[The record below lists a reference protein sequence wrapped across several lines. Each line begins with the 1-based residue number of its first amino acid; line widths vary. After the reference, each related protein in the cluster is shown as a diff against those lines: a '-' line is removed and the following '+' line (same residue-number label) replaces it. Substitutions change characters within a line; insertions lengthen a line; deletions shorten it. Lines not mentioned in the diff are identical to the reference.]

1 MKIVVGIVLI
11 VLVIGALALYLI
23 LMLNA
28 HDMIFCG
35 DIINENGRN
44 ADVTRVYTSDLIAN
58 ETLSEIVAVINE
70 TDSEDVSV
78 EELTV
83 ILAEFQSVIY
93 APVFLFDAEKVDTST
108 FVVTGSVYNGINEKG
123 EPTTN
128 DYLFDNLRLNVVI
141 ENGMVLAAQNV
152 YPEIENSKGEEAFV
166 QRNSV
171 IEPLITDEGAAA
183 AFAFEDTDSFRF
195 IVKGTEDVPAK
206 ITFIYTYDITTE
218 NPLDFTGSED
228 GVLGV
233 TMTVAYD
240 EDGLFDPTYEIVK
253 NIEVTKE
260 KKR

>member
-1 MKIVVGIVLI
+1 MKIVVGIVLV

-128 DYLFDNLRLNVVI
+128 DYLFDNLRLNVVV
-141 ENGMVLAAQNV
+141 ENGVVL
-152 YPEIENSKGEEAFV
+152 
-166 QRNSV
+166 SV
-171 IEPLITDEGAAA
+171 
-183 AFAFEDTDSFRF
+183 F
-195 IVKGTEDVPAK
+195 
-206 ITFIYTYDITTE
+206 
-218 NPLDFTGSED
+218 
-228 GVLGV
+228 
-233 TMTVAYD
+233 
-240 EDGLFDPTYEIVK
+240 
-253 NIEVTKE
+253 
-260 KKR
+260 